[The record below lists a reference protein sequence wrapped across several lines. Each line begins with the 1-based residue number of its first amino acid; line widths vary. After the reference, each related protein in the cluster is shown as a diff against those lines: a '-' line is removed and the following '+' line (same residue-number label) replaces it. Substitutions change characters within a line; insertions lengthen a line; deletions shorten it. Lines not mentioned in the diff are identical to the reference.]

1 MDGEA
6 GIGKTTLVER
16 FLAEVSGARVLR
28 ASGDESETG
37 IRFAVVDQLRRAAG
51 FDADDVLGAS
61 QHLAVGMDLLERF
74 SESASEDGTVV
85 MVDDAHLADA
95 DSLRTLLFCARRLAA
110 SATLFILIARGSAP
124 EVLPEGWLKLAE
136 GRDGDRITPP
146 PLTPEETRAL
156 AGELGVALASDAAAR
171 LCEHT
176 RGNPLYTGALLR
188 ELPACGSWRHEPRPL
203 PAPRSYAQL
212 IDERIHRCAP
222 DVVALLF
229 AAAVLGVR
237 APLHSV
243 SELAELDEPL
253 WAVDSAI
260 DAGLVQ
266 LTDGDDGTWL
276 EFTHPLTRAVV
287 YDSISQARRSLL
299 HSAAA
304 AHRAESRSRA
314 APSRRGRRSA

>member
-1 MDGEA
+1 MVRPVQMMPELRAFVGRTNEITRLRALFDEALSGTPRTLLVDGEA
-6 GIGKTTLVER
+6 GIGKTTLVEH

-156 AGELGVALASDAAAR
+156 AQRAGCRPRLRRRRPALRAHAR
-171 LCEHT
+171 EPALHRCPPT
-176 RGNPLYTGALLR
+176 R
-188 ELPACGSWRHEPRPL
+188 ACPPRGSWRHEPHPL

-229 AAAVLGVR
+229 ATAVLGVR
-237 APLHSV
+237 APLHSA
-243 SELAELDEPL
+243 SKLAELEEPL
-253 WAVDSAI
+253 
-260 DAGLVQ
+260 
-266 LTDGDDGTWL
+266 
-276 EFTHPLTRAVV
+276 R
-287 YDSISQARRSLL
+287 
-299 HSAAA
+299 
-304 AHRAESRSRA
+304 HR
-314 APSRRGRRSA
+314 